1 MLIDLPKRHFFLSGL
16 WTPVLRAL
24 QAGLVPV
31 IYGDVVFDQVILL
44 QVFVVVVVVVVVMII
59 PIFIMLYLIGT
70 SCQLCVTRLL
80 NPF

>member
-16 WTPVLRAL
+16 WAPVLRAL

-44 QVFVVVVVVVVVMII
+44 QVFVVVVVMII

>member
-44 QVFVVVVVVVVVMII
+44 QVFVVVVVVVMII

>member
-44 QVFVVVVVVVVVMII
+44 QVFVVVVVMII

>member
-31 IYGDVVFDQVILL
+31 IYGVVVFDQVILL
-44 QVFVVVVVVVVVMII
+44 QVFVVVVVVVMII